1 MTAGG
6 PASGPVI
13 NLHIGTMKTGTSYL
27 QAVLARNAVALAEH
41 GVLYPTEAS
50 HGFAA
55 RQILGLAANQ
65 RASHGAWNR
74 LVDTARAWDGHAVV
88 ISSEFF
94 SFASDETAQH
104 VVAALEPSQ
113 VRVVVGARDLLRL
126 LPSAWQNKVK
136 HGRAWEFSK
145 YAEKVMLVPDA
156 VDGPAR
162 SFWHHHDIP
171 AIVGRWT
178 AAVGAANVTVLT
190 VPPPGSAP
198 DALWRRFCQIIE
210 VPPDEFDAT
219 PDKGSN
225 LSLGFAQT
233 ELLRRVNRLV
243 REDIDRE
250 SHRRHVQSYFANTV
264 LRPDPQ
270 ASQVDL
276 RPVLSAE
283 LHDWTIK
290 RSERMVRDIEA
301 LGPQVVG
308 DLRDLVPA
316 PLTDEERS
324 AEPAPAPDIPDA
336 VVRAVTKLLL
346 RVVRLQ
352 RGQPPS
358 GPDDDEPT
366 GPADAQ
372 ETWRDDEDDTE
383 DDTEDKNED
392 DPEDDHDNSPARRR
406 PESDG
411 LPAHRDDED
420 RDDVPAG
427 AAEGTIRA
435 PAE

>member
-1 MTAGG
+1 MTATG
-6 PASGPVI
+6 PIPGPVI
-13 NLHIGTMKTGTSYL
+13 ILHIGTMKTGTSYL

-55 RQILGLAANQ
+55 RQILGIAANKKASLAA
-65 RASHGAWNR
+65 WDR
-74 LVDTARAWDGHAVV
+74 LVDSVRAWDGHAAV

-94 SFASDETAQH
+94 SFASAETAQQ
-104 VVAALEPSQ
+104 VVTALQPAQ

-145 YAEKVMLVPDA
+145 YAEKVMLAPDA

-162 SFWHHHDIP
+162 SFWHHHDVP
-171 AIVGRWT
+171 SIVGRW
-178 AAVGAANVTVLT
+178 AAVVGTSNVTVMT

-198 DALWRRFCQIIE
+198 DALWRRFCQILD
-210 VPPDEFDAT
+210 VPPGEFDSS
-219 PDKGSN
+219 PDKESN

-233 ELLRRVNRLV
+233 ELLRKVNRLV
-243 REDIDRE
+243 REDLDRE
-250 SHRRHVQSYFANTV
+250 AHRRHVQSYFANTV

-270 ASQVDL
+270 ASRADQK
-276 RPVLSAE
+276 PVLSAE
-283 LHDWTIK
+283 LHDWAIE
-290 RSERMVRDIEA
+290 RSERMVRDLEA

-308 DLRDLVPA
+308 DLRDLVP
-316 PLTDEERS
+316 PPPTDEERS
-324 AEPAPAPDIPDA
+324 ADLPPVPDIPEA
-336 VVRAVTKLLL
+336 VVRAVAKLLL

-383 DDTEDKNED
+383 DE
-392 DPEDDHDNSPARRR
+392 PEDDHDDSPARRR
-406 PESDG
+406 PGSDG
-411 LPAHRDDED
+411 LSAHRDDED
-420 RDDVPAG
+420 GDDVPAG
-427 AAEGTIRA
+427 TAEGTIRA
-435 PAE
+435 PAG